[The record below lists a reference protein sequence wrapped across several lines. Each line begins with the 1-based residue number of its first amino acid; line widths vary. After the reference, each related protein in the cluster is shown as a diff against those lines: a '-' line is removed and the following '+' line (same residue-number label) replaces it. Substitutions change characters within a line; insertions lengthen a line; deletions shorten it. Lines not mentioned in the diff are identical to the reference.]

1 MDESPDW
8 PRLFSSRTRGPLRLT
23 NANRA
28 PGVDRKEGAVV
39 AINMVRHALLAAF
52 FALAPPAVSATPSP
66 DPQHFVWRVRNLPAP
81 FYLVGSIH
89 NLTRRDYPLPDVY
102 NRALADSQRVVFEYN
117 PRQRAALARKFGE
130 VARYPAG
137 QDIESEV
144 RPATLALLKKNAW
157 RYRIKFEQMRKLRP
171 WAIALRLLAEEGPVG
186 ASSPGSVDSYLSRQ
200 AQRAGKEVGGL
211 ETVDE
216 HVAFWREMLER
227 DGENFLLYT
236 LTRKKTVGRLFDK
249 TRDAWKRGDAAALAA
264 ANARL
269 RKANPGI
276 ARKLLDRR
284 NARWVARI
292 EAEMKTGKPTAIVA
306 GAGHFT
312 GPRSVLELLRAR
324 GHRIERL

>member
-1 MDESPDW
+1 
-8 PRLFSSRTRGPLRLT
+8 
-23 NANRA
+23 
-28 PGVDRKEGAVV
+28 
-39 AINMVRHALLAAF
+39 MVRYAVLAVF
-52 FALAPPAVSATPSP
+52 FALAPPAVSATPPP
-66 DPQHFVWRVRNLPAP
+66 DPQHFVWRVRNLPVP

-89 NLTRRDYPLPDVY
+89 NLTRRDYPLPDIY
-102 NRALADSQRVVFEYN
+102 NRALADSQRLVFEYN
-117 PRQRAALARKFGE
+117 PRQRAALTRKFGE
-130 VARYPAG
+130 VACYPAG

-186 ASSPGSVDSYLSRQ
+186 ASSPDSVDSYLSRQ
-200 AQRAGKEVGGL
+200 AQRAGKEVAGL

-236 LTRKKTVGRLFDK
+236 LTRKETVGRLFDK
-249 TRDAWKRGDAAALAA
+249 TRDAWKNGDVTALAA

-292 EAEMKTGKPTAIVA
+292 EAEMKTGRPTAIVA

-312 GPRSVLELLRAR
+312 GPRSVLQLLRER
-324 GHRIERL
+324 GYRIERL